1 MSKRRLVFPGSTGS
15 NPGLST
21 FWAACE
27 ERRLLVPHC
36 RACGRAHWY
45 PRAVC
50 PHCAS
55 HELDWREAKGE
66 GVIYS
71 FSAVPRGEPPY
82 VIAYVTLAE
91 GPTMLTNIVGDAATL
106 RIGQT
111 VRLRFVD
118 SDGGPPLPVFAP
130 R

>member
-1 MSKRRLVFPGSTGS
+1 MADRTPVFAGSVTS
-15 NPGLST
+15 NPGLEA

-27 ERRLLVPHC
+27 QHRLLVPHC

-50 PHCAS
+50 PHCWS
-55 HELDWREAKGE
+55 QDLDWREAKGD

-71 FSAVPRGEPPY
+71 FSTVPRAVPPY

-91 GPTMLTNIVGDAATL
+91 GPTMLTNIVGADAATL

-111 VRLRFVD
+111 VRLQFAGT
-118 SDGGPPLPVFAP
+118 DGGPPLPVFAP
-130 R
+130 